1 LKGKQDLAMLSF
13 DSLSYVQTLERAGVD
28 RKVAEAHASVMRDV
42 VMQEVVTHASL
53 RGQLATL
60 ERRILVSTV
69 IMLLVTIAFLSAMIA
84 RF

>member
-1 LKGKQDLAMLSF
+1 MLSF

-69 IMLLVTIAFLSAMIA
+69 IMLLVTIAFLSAMSA
-84 RF
+84 RY

>member
-1 LKGKQDLAMLSF
+1 MLSF

>member
-1 LKGKQDLAMLSF
+1 MLSF
-13 DSLSYVQTLERAGVD
+13 DSLSYVQTLERAGFD